1 MINKFKYEFGFLPL
15 FILFALIAPLVF
27 NINTTSGN
35 IIYSTVLVVIL
46 FSYIGLRFKDW
57 VLNNIIDT
65 VFYGLLFNVIFIL
78 PGFFKDNET
87 LLSIDRFVLI
97 IMTLAF
103 IVYKLF
109 GKVKD
114 SKSQRLSENKTLI
127 DLSGSVIS
135 IVIGLL
141 FGLVIMLIFN
151 PAQAFE
157 GFWII
162 LQGGFNEGFRSMGN
176 TIYFAVPIILTGLS
190 VAFAFRTGLF
200 NIGASG
206 QFTMGAF
213 VAIFIGVKWGFIAD
227 INPLLHWFV
236 AVLFAVIVGG
246 IWGAIPGYLKAFNNV
261 NEVVS
266 SIMLNYIAMYINV
279 LMIKKYIYN
288 TAYNRTYDILSSAE
302 TPGLNLQHLFPNS
315 SINGGIVVAI
325 LTVYLLHVILNKTT
339 FGFELK
345 AVGLNKSAAKYAG
358 MNSKVNI
365 VKSMAIAGGVAG
377 LAGALTYLV
386 AGKFLI
392 PETVILSQG
401 FTGIAISLLGLSS
414 PIGVLFAGLF
424 FGYLQQGG
432 YYLQL
437 LDFKP
442 EIIDIIIAVIIYL
455 SALSLFIQ
463 KFVIKGLKR
472 RDDKTQQSEVIEGS
486 DV

>member
-1 MINKFKYEFGFLPL
+1 MSSVKDFFQSRWKRFKAYISDDKNAKFVVPITAVLMG
-15 FILFALIAPLVF
+15 FAL
-27 NINTTSGN
+27 G
-35 IIYSTVLVVIL
+35 
-46 FSYIGLRFKDW
+46 
-57 VLNNIIDT
+57 
-65 VFYGLLFNVIFIL
+65 
-78 PGFFKDNET
+78 
-87 LLSIDRFVLI
+87 
-97 IMTLAF
+97 
-103 IVYKLF
+103 
-109 GKVKD
+109 
-114 SKSQRLSENKTLI
+114 
-127 DLSGSVIS
+127 
-135 IVIGLL
+135 IVIMIVTGRNPLDIFTSL
-141 FGLVIMLIFN
+141 IKATIGIDFSNIFDGTGKIFN
-151 PAQAFE
+151 PRYIGE
-157 GFWII
+157 WIV
-162 LQGGFNEGFRSMGN
+162 FSM
-176 TIYFAVPIILTGLS
+176 PIILTGLS